1 MDYKSNNIFIKFYI
15 RYWTNL
21 SKLKVRCQLRK
32 AVNKLDWGLIRWSLR
47 YGLSISYKVVVS
59 LKKIDWW
66 KNDGATS
73 KINDILIEHGEL
85 PHVLSLPVHLKF
97 SLFEFICVTPP
108 SCLDGWWVVANR
120 ILVSATVPLGL
131 IGSLNLLSSPGP
143 KPLAP
148 NPLVPNPKPRGLGL
162 TLKCSRPPPTHH
174 HPP

>member
-1 MDYKSNNIFIKFYI
+1 M
-15 RYWTNL
+15 R
-21 SKLKVRCQLRK
+21 V
-32 AVNKLDWGLIRWSLR
+32 
-47 YGLSISYKVVVS
+47 
-59 LKKIDWW
+59 
-66 KNDGATS
+66 S

-120 ILVSATVPLGL
+120 ILVSATVPLGQ

-162 TLKCSRPPPTHH
+162 TLNCYFSSKTNFRWTAIGRTWGSPPCSRRTSSNLLISP
-174 HPP
+174 